1 MIDLQVILN
10 GVVLGGLYACVAVG
24 FSLVW
29 GVLNVIN
36 LLHGSLIVLGAY
48 FAYLAF
54 TALGLHPFLSLPLVA
69 TLLFALG
76 YLLQRHVLNYVMTE
90 PVLVT
95 LVLTFGLDLLLY
107 NALVLSFTATPR
119 RIVLDLGRIEIADVV
134 LPVDRLAAMLLALA
148 LTALLYGLLRGSR
161 LGRAIVAVRMDREAA
176 ALMGVDV
183 KRINAVT
190 FAIGACMAGA
200 AGALLSIIF
209 PISPLNGPLF
219 LGKAFVVCVL
229 GGLGS
234 VPGAMVGGLVLG
246 VLESF
251 CAYWFGPE
259 RAVTLSFALLLVLLF
274 VRPSGLMGRRGY
286 Q

>member
-48 FAYLAF
+48 LAYLAF

-69 TLLFALG
+69 TLLLAFG
-76 YLLQRHVLNYVMTE
+76 YLLQRHVLNHVMTE

-107 NALVLSFTATPR
+107 NALVLGFTATPR

-148 LTALLYGLLRGSR
+148 LTGLLDGLLRGSR
-161 LGRAIVAVRMDREAA
+161 LGRAIVAVRMDRDAA
-176 ALMGVDV
+176 ILMGIRPRDV
-183 KRINAVT
+183 YAVT
-190 FAIGACMAGA
+190 FGIGALMAGA
-200 AGALLSIIF
+200 AGCLIAVVFPFSPGLAETLLGERPFGGEHGEQPELLDVQAKGLQRLHADRLSAAL
-209 PISPLNGPLF
+209 GH
-219 LGKAFVVCVL
+219 
-229 GGLGS
+229 
-234 VPGAMVGGLVLG
+234 
-246 VLESF
+246 
-251 CAYWFGPE
+251 
-259 RAVTLSFALLLVLLF
+259 
-274 VRPSGLMGRRGY
+274 
-286 Q
+286 

>member
-48 FAYLAF
+48 LAYLAF

-69 TLLFALG
+69 TLLLAFG
-76 YLLQRHVLNYVMTE
+76 YLLQRHVLNHVMTE

-107 NALVLSFTATPR
+107 NALVLGFTATPR

-148 LTALLYGLLRGSR
+148 LTGLLYCLLRGSR
-161 LGRAIVAVRMDREAA
+161 LGRAIVAVRMDSAAA
-176 ALMGVDV
+176 ALMGIKVN
-183 KRINAVT
+183 RIYAIT
-190 FAIGACMAGA
+190 FGLGTLMAGA
-200 AGALLSIIF
+200 TGVIF
-209 PISPLNGPLF
+209 AMVYPVTTNLTGTY
-219 LGKAFVVCVL
+219 LGKAFVICVI

-234 VPGAMVGGLVLG
+234 VQGALVGGIVLG
-246 VLESF
+246 IIESF
-251 CAYWFGPE
+251 AGQFFGPQH
-259 RAVTLSFALLLVLLF
+259 ALTIGFLLMLILLV
-274 VRPSGLMGRRGY
+274 VKPTGLTGIKGY
-286 Q
+286 E